1 MENNIISLTE
11 LIETRLRKEQELEYY
26 MNALV
31 QLQKKIKYLQ
41 KDVNITVL
49 IIDLIEKEK
58 IMTLDEK
65 ALELSNV
72 VQFIDKDDD

>member
-1 MENNIISLTE
+1 
-11 LIETRLRKEQELEYY
+11 

-65 ALELSNV
+65 ALGLSNV